1 MNKRINLILLGLV
14 LVLNGATPIYGKET
28 IELHIG
34 GNPVPTESYTYTGR
48 IGQVEGKYYMDVL
61 PQVKNDRTYV
71 PLSTITNFLGATVS
85 WQNPNIAINYK
96 DQALNIAVGET
107 KGNQNGQEIQLDT
120 PPYIDKGRTM
130 VPLRFISE
138 AFGLGVEYKDN
149 KVSIDLP
156 RLKIKGEGIYA
167 VQSEYWMTM
176 GSVISENKNNSYISR
191 MYDVIS
197 KAKTKEVE
205 EPALFGNNHNI
216 DVPEFYDLLGNYYF
230 IDSNKKA
237 VETYEIYYELS
248 FGMRTGVYL
257 IRDVKHSKWYNLSE
271 EVYEHIIDLGHIGK
285 WDEVSNTVV

>member
-1 MNKRINLILLGLV
+1 MNKRTNLILLGLV
-14 LVLNGATPIYGKET
+14 LTLNGTAPIYGKET

-34 GNPVPTESYTYTGR
+34 GNPVRTESYTYSGKM
-48 IGQVEGKYYMDVL
+48 GQVEGKYYMDVL
-61 PQVKNDRTYV
+61 PQVKNDRIYV

-96 DQALNIAVGET
+96 DQALNITVGET
-107 KGNQNGQEIQLDT
+107 KGTQNGQEIQLDA

-138 AFGLGVEYKDN
+138 TFGLNVEYKDN
-149 KVSIDLP
+149 KVSIDFP
-156 RLKIKGEGIYA
+156 RLKINGEGIHA
-167 VQSEYWMTM
+167 IQSEYWMTM

-197 KAKTKEVE
+197 KAKVKEVE
-205 EPALFGNNHNI
+205 EPVLFGNNHNI
-216 DVPEFYDLLGNYYF
+216 DVPEFYDLLGAYYF
-230 IDSNKKA
+230 TDSSKKV

-271 EVYEHIIDLGHIGK
+271 EIYEHIIDLGHIGK